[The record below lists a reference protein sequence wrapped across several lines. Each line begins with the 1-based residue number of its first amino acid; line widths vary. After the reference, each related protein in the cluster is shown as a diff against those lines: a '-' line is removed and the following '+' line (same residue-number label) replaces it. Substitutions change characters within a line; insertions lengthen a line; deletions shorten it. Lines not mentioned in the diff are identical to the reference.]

1 MGNIITKELI
11 SKGYT
16 YSQYKT
22 LIDSLLNADKTT
34 GDDQSESKVNF
45 TKINMQ
51 RMKRLH
57 NTTKITEE
65 LKKEIMDLKNEWIW
79 LVITEAWCGDA
90 AQNNPVIAKIAE
102 INQNIDLKFILR
114 DENPDVMNAYLTNG
128 NRSIPKLICLDS
140 NILKEIGTWG
150 PRPEA
155 AQKRVMKDKADP
167 NVSHEE
173 MVKNNQLWYLQD
185 KTLSIQN
192 EFIELIKK
200 WKKKSPDNST

>member
-11 SKGYT
+11 RKGYT
-16 YSQYKT
+16 YSQYKN
-22 LIDSLLNADKTT
+22 LIDSLLDEGRTT

-45 TKINMQ
+45 TKINAH
-51 RMKRLH
+51 RMKRLYD
-57 NTTKITEE
+57 TTRIIEE
-65 LKKEIMDLKNEWIW
+65 LKNETGDLINKCIW

-102 INQNIDLKFILR
+102 TNTNIELKFILR
-114 DENPDVMNAYLTNG
+114 DENPDVIDAYLTNG
-128 NRSIPKLICLDS
+128 GRSIPKLICLDS
-140 NILKEIGTWG
+140 QTLEEIGTWG

-155 AQKRVMKDKADP
+155 AQKRVMEDKSDP

-173 MVKNNQLWYLQD
+173 MVKNNQLWYLHD

-192 EFIELIKK
+192 EFLGLIKK
-200 WKKKSPDNST
+200 WKKKSSDNTA